1 MTLDLPLDDS
11 QTTLRD
17 GIARYLAD
25 HDQPGWA
32 ELAGDLGLMSIGI
45 PESAGG
51 GGGGA
56 TERALTADAEGPKVG
71 AADGR
76 RHGRGADRGEGGG
89 EERGRGAGAAVG
101 DVWFSDMEGRPHSEA
116 FKGVVSDQNP

>member
-1 MTLDLPLDDS
+1 MPLDLPLDDN

-32 ELAGDLGLMSIGI
+32 QLAGDLGLMSIGI

-51 GGGGA
+51 FGGGA
-56 TERALTADAEGPKVG
+56 TERALAAAALGPTLA
-71 AADGR
+71 AAD
-76 RHGRGADRGEGGG
+76 
-89 EERGRGAGAAVG
+89 
-101 DVWFSDMEGRPHSEA
+101 WLPHW
-116 FKGVVSDQNP
+116 K